1 VFNPEEAEICKRR
14 GHSEY
19 PDEKRWSEC
28 KWCRTFYREVR
39 TVEER
44 EDEPPAKEHPRPR
57 PTINGNPEDAG
68 ICKRRGHSRR
78 PDELWNQC
86 TWCGQWFRYVSS
98 LEERQEI
105 PAEVQAE
112 RDLQAALDKQLEEAK
127 ENLDKLRK
135 LRKDQEV
142 PASSDNE

>member
-1 VFNPEEAEICKRR
+1 MVIPKTQESANDVDIPGARTNSGISAL
-14 GHSEY
+14 GVANGSE
-19 PDEKRWSEC
+19 
-28 KWCRTFYREVR
+28 
-39 TVEER
+39 
-44 EDEPPAKEHPRPR
+44 
-57 PTINGNPEDAG
+57 
-68 ICKRRGHSRR
+68 
-78 PDELWNQC
+78 
-86 TWCGQWFRYVSS
+86 YVSS